1 MRKLKKLFVTFLA
14 ICLMCPCL
22 SVITEAATAELRFAD
37 PTTTVGAEVDVK
49 AKLSSASSMKSMEAT
64 LTYDKSELKF
74 ISGDNATASDG
85 AITVSW
91 TGTGTTAEFNLK
103 FQALKEGTANVEV
116 SNATGTAADGT
127 TLDITQGSSAVT
139 IGAGDPSLIQDD
151 TDSKDTATTESGT
164 TVKVNG
170 KKYIVSN
177 DFSEE
182 LIPEGFQKG
191 EMSFEGSNYSVI
203 TQESSGI
210 NAMYLTEKSSGDSD
224 FFLYNSDDGSFSP
237 FEEVEIAKD
246 RYIIPL
252 MDDGKVSLP
261 SQYQKTT
268 LTLNG
273 KEFDTWQDTKE
284 AEYYVIYAL
293 NSDGE
298 KTTYRYDTT
307 DGTYQ
312 KFTPSSAERTT
323 SGNKSNNGKGIWGK
337 ILDFVESFLDIV
349 VIFAIVLF
357 LVLLIG
363 FIITAVKLHY
373 RDLELDDLYDEY
385 GIDMDEEEEILKE
398 QKKAAKKKEKII
410 KASNKSSK
418 NKSSKKY
425 YDEDEFESYDD
436 DDDFD
441 DEDPWVTENIA
452 KAMDRKPVK
461 KPANKKQNAKKKS
474 VAKGAT
480 RSTATS
486 RDKKVSKGVHAL
498 DETGPAIRKPVKK
511 INLEDTNDFEAFAP
525 LDEEEF
531 DNFEGYYSED
541 DDYDMF
547 GSDGYDDD
555 DLFDATADLLSNH
568 PEKKR
573 SHAEMDDTF
582 KMDVIDLD

>member
-1 MRKLKKLFVTFLA
+1 MRKIRKLVVTFLT
-14 ICLMCPCL
+14 ICLICSCL

-37 PTTTVGAEVDVK
+37 PSTTVGAEVDVK
-49 AKLSSASSMKSMEAT
+49 TKLSSTSSMKSMEAT

-85 AITVSW
+85 KITISW

-103 FQALKEGTANVEV
+103 FQALKEGTAKVEV
-116 SNATGTAADGT
+116 ANAAGTATDGT
-127 TLDITQGSSAVT
+127 TLDITQGSSAIT

-151 TDSKDTATTESGT
+151 TESQDTETTVATNGK

-170 KKYIVSN
+170 KKYIVSS

-191 EMSFEGSNYSVI
+191 EMSFEGSNYTVI

-284 AEYYVIYAL
+284 AEYYVVYAL

-312 KFTPSSAERTT
+312 KFTPSSTGRTT
-323 SGNKSNNGKGIWGK
+323 SDSKSDNGKGLWGK
-337 ILDFVESFLDIV
+337 ILDFIENFLDIV
-349 VIFAIVLF
+349 VIFAIILI
-357 LVLLIG
+357 LVLLFV

-398 QKKAAKKKEKII
+398 KKKAAKKKEKN
-410 KASNKSSK
+410 KKSSNKSSK
-418 NKSSKKY
+418 GY
-425 YDEDEFESYDD
+425 YEEDEFEDYE
-436 DDDFD
+436 DDFD

-452 KAMDRKPVK
+452 KAMEHKPAKKQSARQK
-461 KPANKKQNAKKKS
+461 KPARRTEPEREKKPSQ
-474 VAKGAT
+474 
-480 RSTATS
+480 
-486 RDKKVSKGVHAL
+486 GVRAL

-511 INLEDTNDFEAFAP
+511 INLEDTNDFEAFTP
-525 LDEEEF
+525 LDEEAF

-541 DDYDMF
+541 DDYDLF
-547 GSDGYDDD
+547 GAGCDDD

-568 PEKKR
+568 PEKRR

>member
-1 MRKLKKLFVTFLA
+1 MRKIRKLVVTFLT
-14 ICLMCPCL
+14 ICLICSCL

-37 PTTTVGAEVDVK
+37 PSTTVGAEVDVK
-49 AKLSSASSMKSMEAT
+49 TKLSSTSSMKSMEAT

-85 AITVSW
+85 KITISW

-103 FQALKEGTANVEV
+103 FQALKEGTAKVEV
-116 SNATGTAADGT
+116 ANAAGTATDGT
-127 TLDITQGSSAVT
+127 TLDITQGSSAIT

-151 TDSKDTATTESGT
+151 TESQDTETTVATNGK

-170 KKYIVSN
+170 KKYIVSS

-191 EMSFEGSNYSVI
+191 EMSFEGSNYTVI

-284 AEYYVIYAL
+284 AEYYVVYAL

-312 KFTPSSAERTT
+312 KFTPSSTGRTT
-323 SGNKSNNGKGIWGK
+323 SDSKSDNGKGLWGK
-337 ILDFVESFLDIV
+337 ILDFIENFLDIV
-349 VIFAIVLF
+349 VIFAIILI
-357 LVLLIG
+357 LVLLFV

-398 QKKAAKKKEKII
+398 KKKAAKKKEKN
-410 KASNKSSK
+410 KKSS
-418 NKSSKKY
+418 NMSSKKY
-425 YDEDEFESYDD
+425 YGEDEFEDNE
-436 DDDFD
+436 DDFD

-452 KAMDRKPVK
+452 KAMEHKPAKKQSARQK
-461 KPANKKQNAKKKS
+461 KPARRTEPEREKKPSQ
-474 VAKGAT
+474 
-480 RSTATS
+480 
-486 RDKKVSKGVHAL
+486 GVRAL

-511 INLEDTNDFEAFAP
+511 INLEDTNDFEAFTP
-525 LDEEEF
+525 LDEEAF

-541 DDYDMF
+541 DDYDLF
-547 GSDGYDDD
+547 GAGCDDD

-568 PEKKR
+568 PEKRR

>member
-1 MRKLKKLFVTFLA
+1 MRKIRKLVVTFLT
-14 ICLMCPCL
+14 ICLMCSCL

-37 PTTTVGAEVDVK
+37 PSTTVGAEVDVK
-49 AKLSSASSMKSMEAT
+49 TKLSSTSSMKSMEAT

-85 AITVSW
+85 RITISW

-103 FQALKEGTANVEV
+103 FQALKEGTAKVEV
-116 SNATGTAADGT
+116 ANAAGTATDGT
-127 TLDITQGSSAVT
+127 TLDITQGSSAIT

-151 TDSKDTATTESGT
+151 TESQDTETTVATDGK

-170 KKYIVSN
+170 KKYIVSS

-191 EMSFEGSNYSVI
+191 EMSFEGSNYTVI

-284 AEYYVIYAL
+284 AEYYVVYAL

-312 KFTPSSAERTT
+312 KFTPSSTGRTT
-323 SGNKSNNGKGIWGK
+323 SDSKSDNGKGLWGK
-337 ILDFVESFLDIV
+337 ILDFIENFLDIV
-349 VIFAIVLF
+349 VIFAIALI
-357 LVLLIG
+357 LVLLIV
-363 FIITAVKLHY
+363 FIVTAVKLHY

-385 GIDMDEEEEILKE
+385 GIDMDGEEEILKE
-398 QKKAAKKKEKII
+398 KKKAAKKKEKN
-410 KASNKSSK
+410 KKSSNKSSK
-418 NKSSKKY
+418 GY
-425 YDEDEFESYDD
+425 YEEDEFEDYE
-436 DDDFD
+436 DDFD

-452 KAMDRKPVK
+452 KAMEHKPAKKQSARQKKTARRTEPEREK
-461 KPANKKQNAKKKS
+461 KP
-474 VAKGAT
+474 
-480 RSTATS
+480 
-486 RDKKVSKGVHAL
+486 SKGVRAL

-511 INLEDTNDFEAFAP
+511 INLEDTNDFEAFTP
-525 LDEEEF
+525 LDEEAF

-547 GSDGYDDD
+547 GAGYDDE

-568 PEKKR
+568 PEKRR

>member
-1 MRKLKKLFVTFLA
+1 MRKIRKLVVTFLT
-14 ICLMCPCL
+14 ICLMCSCL

-37 PTTTVGAEVDVK
+37 PSTTVGAEVDVK
-49 AKLSSASSMKSMEAT
+49 TKLSSTSSMKSMEAT

-85 AITVSW
+85 RITISW

-103 FQALKEGTANVEV
+103 FQALKEGTAKVEV
-116 SNATGTAADGT
+116 ANAAGTATDGT
-127 TLDITQGSSAVT
+127 TLDITQGSSAIT

-151 TDSKDTATTESGT
+151 TESQDTETTVATDGK

-170 KKYIVSN
+170 KKYIVSS

-191 EMSFEGSNYSVI
+191 EMSFEGSNYTVI

-284 AEYYVIYAL
+284 AEYYVVYAL

-312 KFTPSSAERTT
+312 KFTPSSTGRTT
-323 SGNKSNNGKGIWGK
+323 SDSKSDNGKGLWGK
-337 ILDFVESFLDIV
+337 ILDFIENFLDIV
-349 VIFAIVLF
+349 VIFAIVLI
-357 LVLLIG
+357 LVLLIV
-363 FIITAVKLHY
+363 FIVTAVKLHY

-398 QKKAAKKKEKII
+398 KKKAAKKKEKN
-410 KASNKSSK
+410 KKSS

-425 YDEDEFESYDD
+425 YEEDEFEDYE
-436 DDDFD
+436 DDFD

-452 KAMDRKPVK
+452 KAMEHKPAKKQSARQK
-461 KPANKKQNAKKKS
+461 KPARRTEPEREKKPSQ
-474 VAKGAT
+474 
-480 RSTATS
+480 
-486 RDKKVSKGVHAL
+486 GVRAL

-511 INLEDTNDFEAFAP
+511 INLEDTNDFEAFTP
-525 LDEEEF
+525 LDEEAF

-541 DDYDMF
+541 DDYDLF
-547 GSDGYDDD
+547 GAGCDDD

-568 PEKKR
+568 PEKRR

>member
-1 MRKLKKLFVTFLA
+1 MRKIRKLVVTFLT
-14 ICLMCPCL
+14 ICLMCSCL

-37 PTTTVGAEVDVK
+37 PSTTVGAEVDVK
-49 AKLSSASSMKSMEAT
+49 TKLSSTSSMKSMEAT

-74 ISGDNATASDG
+74 ISGDNATVSDG
-85 AITVSW
+85 IITISW

-103 FQALKEGTANVEV
+103 FQALKEGTAKVEV
-116 SNATGTAADGT
+116 ANATGTATDGT
-127 TLDITQGSSAVT
+127 TLDITQGSSAIT

-151 TDSKDTATTESGT
+151 TESQDTETAVATDGK

-170 KKYIVSN
+170 KKYIVSS

-191 EMSFEGSNYSVI
+191 EMTFEGSNYTVI

-312 KFTPSSAERTT
+312 KFTPSSTGRTT
-323 SGNKSNNGKGIWGK
+323 SDSKSDNGKGLWGK
-337 ILDFVESFLDIV
+337 ILDFIENFLDIV

-357 LVLLIG
+357 LVLLIV

-398 QKKAAKKKEKII
+398 QKKAAKKKEKN
-410 KASNKSSK
+410 KKSSNNSSK
-418 NKSSKKY
+418 NKLSKKY
-425 YDEDEFESYDD
+425 YEEDEFEDYE
-436 DDDFD
+436 DDFD

-452 KAMDRKPVK
+452 KAMEHKPAKKQSARQKKSARRTEPEREK
-461 KPANKKQNAKKKS
+461 KP
-474 VAKGAT
+474 
-480 RSTATS
+480 
-486 RDKKVSKGVHAL
+486 SKGVRAL

-511 INLEDTNDFEAFAP
+511 INLEDTNDFEAFTP
-525 LDEEEF
+525 LDEEAF

-541 DDYDMF
+541 DDYDLF
-547 GSDGYDDD
+547 GAGYDD

-568 PEKKR
+568 PEKRR